1 MRLWWQFEGKI
12 ALRADYR
19 RRALPDDANAVRWRE
34 KVCEEGLVGVAR
46 QPALISRAPRIVMGA
61 FLGPSTVLPV
71 TGAQRLKRVEW
82 WEDEQSKAVEKAKS
96 AGVEVREHDAAR
108 GATGAEIEHADP
120 TTLIAIIN
128 PRAIPAA
135 TGSEG
140 NRLGRALP
148 GYKQS
153 NT

>member
-71 TGAQRLKRVEW
+71 TGAQRLKRVEP
-82 WEDEQSKAVEKAKS
+82 
-96 AGVEVREHDAAR
+96 
-108 GATGAEIEHADP
+108 GANRQCLGDCLEGENQCP
-120 TTLIAIIN
+120 LIA
-128 PRAIPAA
+128 
-135 TGSEG
+135 
-140 NRLGRALP
+140 
-148 GYKQS
+148 
-153 NT
+153 